1 MLRRTG
7 LPRRRERLALLEHH
21 SAGTCGLLTEQTR
34 RRLAAARS
42 ARDRHVAATHQ
53 GELVCVDTLYIG
65 KLKGVGNL
73 WQITACDAA
82 PLVGSRLAAA

>member
-21 SAGTCGLLTEQTR
+21 SAGTCRLLTEQPR

-42 ARDRHVAATHQ
+42 ARLRYVAATHQ
-53 GELVCVDTLYIG
+53 GELVCVDTFYIG

-73 WQITACDAA
+73 WRITACDAA
-82 PLVGSRLAAA
+82 RS